1 MNAVTDEE
9 IVALYWAR
17 DEQAITHTAERFGAY
32 CRTIAMNLLG
42 NARDAE
48 ECENDTWLAAWN
60 SMPVNRPERL
70 NAYLA
75 KITRN
80 FALAKV
86 VKRSAK
92 KRGGG
97 ELELAL
103 EELDDCV
110 PSDYCLEKE
119 VEDRALAESINT
131 FVDLL
136 PEEEQLIF
144 ISRYWF
150 FASEREIAEKQG
162 CSRSRISAMLKRSRD
177 KLKTYLLQEGLCAIL
192 ND

>member
-1 MNAVTDEE
+1 MNDRE
-9 IVALYWAR
+9 IVDLYWQR
-17 DEQAITHTAERFGAY
+17 SEQAIAETDNKYGKY
-32 CRTIAMNLLG
+32 CRIVAYNILENTQ
-42 NARDAE
+42 DSE
-48 ECENDTWLAAWN
+48 ECVNDTWLAAWN

-119 VEDRALAESINT
+119 VENRALAESINT

-136 PEEEQLIF
+136 PAEEQLIF

>member
-1 MNAVTDEE
+1 MEDGAIID
-9 IVALYWAR
+9 LFWAR
-17 DEQAITHTAERFGAY
+17 EERALQETETKYGGL
-32 CRTIAMNLLG
+32 CRSIAFNILQS
-42 NARDAE
+42 REDSE
-48 ECENDTWLAAWN
+48 ECVNDTWLAAWN

>member
-1 MNAVTDEE
+1 MNDRE
-9 IVALYWAR
+9 IVDLYWQR
-17 DEQAITHTAERFGAY
+17 SEQAITETDNKYGKY
-32 CRTIAMNLLG
+32 CRIVAYNILENTQ
-42 NARDAE
+42 DSE
-48 ECENDTWLAAWN
+48 ECVNDTWLAAWN

-162 CSRSRISAMLKRSRD
+162 CSRSQISAMLKRSRD

>member
-1 MNAVTDEE
+1 MNDRE
-9 IVALYWAR
+9 IVDLYWQR
-17 DEQAITHTAERFGAY
+17 SEQAIAETDNKYGKY
-32 CRTIAMNLLG
+32 CRIVAYNILENTQ
-42 NARDAE
+42 DSE
-48 ECENDTWLAAWN
+48 ECVNDTWLAAWN

-136 PEEEQLIF
+136 PKEEQLIF

>member
-1 MNAVTDEE
+1 MNDRE
-9 IVALYWAR
+9 IVDLYWQR
-17 DEQAITHTAERFGAY
+17 SEQAIAETDKKYGKY
-32 CRTIAMNLLG
+32 CRIVAYNILENTQ
-42 NARDAE
+42 DSE
-48 ECENDTWLAAWN
+48 ECVNDTWLAAWN

-97 ELELAL
+97 ELDLAL

-110 PSDYCLEKE
+110 PSDSCLEKE

>member
-1 MNAVTDEE
+1 MNDRE
-9 IVALYWAR
+9 IVDLYWQR
-17 DEQAITHTAERFGAY
+17 SEQAITETDNKYGKY
-32 CRTIAMNLLG
+32 CRIVAYNILENTQ
-42 NARDAE
+42 DSE
-48 ECENDTWLAAWN
+48 ECVNDTWLAAWN

-144 ISRYWF
+144 VSRYWF

>member
-1 MNAVTDEE
+1 MNDRE
-9 IVALYWAR
+9 IVDLYWQR
-17 DEQAITHTAERFGAY
+17 SEQANAETDNKYGKY
-32 CRTIAMNLLG
+32 CRIVAYNILENTQ
-42 NARDAE
+42 DSE
-48 ECENDTWLAAWN
+48 ECVNDTWLAAWN

>member
-1 MNAVTDEE
+1 MNDRE
-9 IVALYWAR
+9 IVDLYWQR
-17 DEQAITHTAERFGAY
+17 SEQAIAETDKKYSKY
-32 CRTIAMNLLG
+32 CRIVAYNILENTQ
-42 NARDAE
+42 DSE
-48 ECENDTWLAAWN
+48 ECVNDTWLAAWN

>member
-1 MNAVTDEE
+1 MEDCDIIE
-9 IVALYWAR
+9 LYWQR
-17 DEQAITHTAERFGAY
+17 DQGAIQETADKYGGYLWNITWNILRCHG
-32 CRTIAMNLLG
+32 
-42 NARDAE
+42 DAE
-48 ECENDTWLAAWN
+48 ECVNDTWLAAWN

-97 ELELAL
+97 ELDLAL

-136 PEEEQLIF
+136 PEEEQIIF